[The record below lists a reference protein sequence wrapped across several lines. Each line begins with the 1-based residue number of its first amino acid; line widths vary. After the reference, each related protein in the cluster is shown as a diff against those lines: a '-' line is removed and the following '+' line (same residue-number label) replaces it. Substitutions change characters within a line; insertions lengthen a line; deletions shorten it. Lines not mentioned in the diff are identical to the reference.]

1 MMNQYQPDEGIS
13 DLKINELKSMAS
25 GIKEHLA
32 ELIDEYND
40 SLTEG
45 MPKKRTEIEHLMC
58 RSIDVDNAYRK
69 FNRLPKVS
77 YSMPRHHKKST
88 VLSVNIRAQ
97 IEELSTILENLIQQF
112 IKYDTRQIKAKVDT
126 MYSISKNLGK
136 RHDIQAA
143 NSRSKANSFARSIP
157 NLNAWRENI

>member
-1 MMNQYQPDEGIS
+1 MDQYQPDEGIS

-32 ELIDEYND
+32 KLVDEYND

-45 MPKKRTEIEHLMC
+45 MPKKRAEIEHFMC

-69 FNRLPKVS
+69 FNRLPKVN

-88 VLSVNIRAQ
+88 VRNINIRAQ

-112 IKYDTRQIKAKVDT
+112 VKYDTRQIKAKVDT
-126 MYSISKNLGK
+126 MYSISKNLGI
-136 RHDIQAA
+136 RHDVQSA
-143 NSRSKANSFARSIP
+143 NKRRGTNSFARAIP
-157 NLNAWRENI
+157 QLNAWRENI